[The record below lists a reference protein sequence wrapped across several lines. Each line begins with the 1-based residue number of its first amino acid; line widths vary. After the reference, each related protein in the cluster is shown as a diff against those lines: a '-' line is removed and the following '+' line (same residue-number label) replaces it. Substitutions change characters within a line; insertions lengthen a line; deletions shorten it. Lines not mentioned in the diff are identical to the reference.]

1 MCRLVFLVLC
11 CAAFSAC
18 AIVPGQRMDVGDL
31 KDDPHIAYVP
41 ITYELVTS
49 TQRDEAM
56 PADFGSTK
64 PVDYTIGPGDTLY
77 ITVWNHPELTSPA
90 GSQQQTVANGRP
102 VGTDGTFYFP
112 HVGVM
117 QAAGM
122 TVPQLREKLSKA
134 LVDYVKDPQVDVTVV
149 QYASQ
154 RVTLEGAFRRTDPV
168 VIGAVPYTLGEAIGT
183 AGVDPALADLSGLTL
198 TRDGK
203 TYHIDASGTSGQPLP
218 VIWLQPGDRIYL
230 PFNDN
235 HEVYVVGEV
244 MRPAAFSFKTSH
256 ISLTQAIGRA
266 GGLSP
271 VTSNGNEVYVIRG
284 SKNLSQA
291 PTQVY
296 HLEARS
302 PAAFGLADAFPVQAG
317 DVVFVGAAGVTK
329 WNRVL
334 SQLLPLSGFIYNAS
348 RVDNPA
354 N

>member
-1 MCRLVFLVLC
+1 MSRVVLLVLC
-11 CAAFSAC
+11 CAAIQAC
-18 AIVPGQRMDVGDL
+18 AIVPGQRMDVDEL
-31 KDDPHIAYVP
+31 KDDPHVTFTP
-41 ITYELVTS
+41 ITHEFVMS
-49 TQRDEAM
+49 AQREAAI
-56 PADFGSTK
+56 PEDFGQTK
-64 PVDYTIGPGDTLY
+64 PADYTIGPGDTLY
-77 ITVWNHPELTSPA
+77 VTVWNHPELTSPA
-90 GSQQQTVANGRP
+90 GTQQQTVANGRP

-112 HVGVM
+112 HVGVVH
-117 QAAGM
+117 AEGM
-122 TVPQLREKLSKA
+122 TIPQLREQLSKA
-134 LVDYVKDPQVDVTVV
+134 LTDYVKDPQVDVTVV

-168 VIGAVPYTLGEAIGT
+168 VIGAVPYTLGQAIGT

-244 MRPAAFSFKTSH
+244 MRPAALSFRTAH

-271 VTSNGNEVYVIRG
+271 VTSNADEVYVIRG
-284 SKNLSQA
+284 SRNLSQT
-291 PTQVY
+291 PTQVF
-296 HLEARS
+296 HLAVRS
-302 PAAFGLADAFPVQAG
+302 PAAFGLADAFPVEAG
-317 DVVFVGAAGVTK
+317 DVVFVGAAGVAK

-348 RVDNPA
+348 RVDSPSN
-354 N
+354 

>member
-1 MCRLVFLVLC
+1 MHRLVLLVVC
-11 CAAFSAC
+11 CMAFSAC
-18 AIVPGQRMDVGDL
+18 AIVPGQRMDVGEL
-31 KDDPHIAYVP
+31 KGDPHVTFVP

-49 TQRDEAM
+49 TQQDATV
-56 PADFGSTK
+56 PADFGETK

-90 GSQQQTVANGRP
+90 GTQQQTVANGRP

-112 HVGVM
+112 HVGVVR
-117 QAAGM
+117 ASGK
-122 TVPQLREKLSKA
+122 TVPQLRDELSKA
-134 LVDYVKDPQVDVTVV
+134 LTDYVKEPQVDVTVV

-154 RVTLEGAFRRTDPV
+154 RISLEGAFRRTDPA
-168 VIGAVPYTLGEAIGT
+168 VIGAVPLTLGEAMGT

-198 TRDGK
+198 TRNGK
-203 TYHIDASGTSGQPLP
+203 TYRIDASGTSGQPLP

-244 MRPAAFSFKTSH
+244 MRPAALSFRTAH

-271 VTSNGNEVYVIRG
+271 VTANANEVYVIRG
-284 SKNLSQA
+284 SKNLSQT
-291 PTQVY
+291 PTQVF

-302 PAAFGLADAFPVQAG
+302 PAAFGLADAFPVEAG
-317 DVVFVGAAGVTK
+317 DVVFVGASGVTK